1 MTEVFNL
8 LEAAVSEDD
17 RVRDGYRFQRTMIG
31 QEVGAKLTGFSL
43 YELPPGQRAWTYH
56 YELNREEW
64 VIVVAGEVVVRT
76 PDGDRVLSAGD
87 VLCFPPGA
95 AGAHQVRNDLDAPA
109 RFAMPSSWAGNGY
122 VAIRPD
128 SNTALI
134 VGPGFRR
141 IVPLD
146 EDLGYWDREPEP
158 EPEL

>member
-8 LEAAVSEDD
+8 GDGEVAEESRA
-17 RVRDGYRFQRTMIG
+17 RDGHRFLRTMLG
-31 QEVGAKLTGFSL
+31 QGVGASRTGFSV
-43 YELPPGQRAWTYH
+43 YELPPGERAWAYH

-76 PDGDRVLSAGD
+76 PTGDRTMRVGD
-87 VLCFPPGA
+87 VACFLPGA
-95 AGAHQVRNDLDAPA
+95 SGAHQVRNDSDLPA
-109 RFAMPSSWAGNGY
+109 RFAMPSSWAGDGY

-134 VGPGFRR
+134 VGPDFRR

-146 EDLGYWDREPEP
+146 EDLGYWEREP
-158 EPEL
+158 

>member
-1 MTEVFNL
+1 VTGVFNL
-8 LEAAVSEDD
+8 LDAAVSEDD
-17 RVRDGYRFQRTMIG
+17 RVRDGHRFERTMIG

-43 YELPPGQRAWTYH
+43 YELPPGERAWAYH

-64 VIVVAGEVVVRT
+64 VIVVTGEVVVRT
-76 PDGDRVLSAGD
+76 PDGDRVLSGGD
-87 VLCFPPGA
+87 VACFPPGA
-95 AGAHQVRNDLDAPA
+95 AGAHQVRNDSDAPA
-109 RFAMPSSWAGNGY
+109 RFAMPSSWADNGY

-158 EPEL
+158 EL